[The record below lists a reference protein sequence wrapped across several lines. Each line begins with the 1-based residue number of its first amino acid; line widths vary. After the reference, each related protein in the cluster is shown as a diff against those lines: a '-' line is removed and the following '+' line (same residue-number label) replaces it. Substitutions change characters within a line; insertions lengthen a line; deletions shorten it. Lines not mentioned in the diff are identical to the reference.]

1 MKSSLSHGGSI
12 GAKRNKN
19 LIMTFPLSSG
29 GASPAED
36 NEPYYGIH
44 HKPRAN
50 PPPIRAIELMG
61 LNLHQERE
69 PSRDVDQSDVT
80 QMRSKM
86 NQHSEETN
94 ELYNL
99 MARHIKKRC
108 EERINLYTIESKGQ
122 SAKAKTTLSDNN
134 QNILMD
140 E

>member
-1 MKSSLSHGGSI
+1 M
-12 GAKRNKN
+12 
-19 LIMTFPLSSG
+19 
-29 GASPAED
+29 
-36 NEPYYGIH
+36 GI
-44 HKPRAN
+44 
-50 PPPIRAIELMG
+50 
-61 LNLHQERE
+61 NLHQERE
-69 PSRDVDQSDVT
+69 PSRDVDLSDVT

-108 EERINLYTIESKGQ
+108 EERINLYTIESKSQ

-140 E
+140 EQEMDQFILDNDKAIELNTRSPPNEM